1 MSPENIIGIMRRLD
15 EIKNDVDE
23 VKALAKETN
32 GRIKELELWRARIQG
47 AATSARIFWVIIGG
61 VITAIAIRVFTNFT
75 F

>member
-47 AATSARIFWVIIGG
+47 AAASARIFWTVVGG
-61 VITAIAIRVFTNFT
+61 VATAIAIRLFANF
-75 F
+75 